1 MWKVLLL
8 LLHLLNLGL
17 NKPLEAGEDI
27 FDYDLLENYV
37 ANATAF
43 DDMMTMEELLARI
56 RKVQASR
63 IPKDKLLDLLED
75 EEDEVGGIGENAWDV
90 IGNPPPQPPSPES
103 KEEAGC
109 VVHYHYHYH

>member
-1 MWKVLLL
+1 MQ

-27 FDYDLLENYV
+27 FDYDLLENYM

-43 DDMMTMEELLARI
+43 NGMMTMEELLARI
-56 RKVQASR
+56 REVQESR

-75 EEDEVGGIGENAWDV
+75 EEEEEVGGISENDWDV

-103 KEEAGC
+103 KEEGGC